1 MRLIIITSTVKLQR
15 GMKTSLLFVWIWWVL
30 LESQNKLRRDEQKF
44 IFILFSVFREFN
56 KRSLRRR
63 PGQKFHMVLIGWI
76 FLPPCDVE
84 AHSAASTLAQC
95 CPHVVKLVNC
105 MCRWNIMKTVFN
117 QIFYIF
123 KLTRTSIYQ
132 YITLIVTF
140 SRNSSPKIL
149 KSGEVSSSTN
159 HFWSFSVEQSCN

>member
-1 MRLIIITSTVKLQR
+1 MGWRRRSSLFGSDEFYWNHRTNWDETSR
-15 GMKTSLLFVWIWWVL
+15 SLFLFY
-30 LESQNKLRRDEQKF
+30 F
-44 IFILFSVFREFN
+44 LFSESLTNVHSGDDLFRSFN
-56 KRSLRRR
+56 
-63 PGQKFHMVLIGWI
+63 MVLIGWI

-105 MCRWNIMKTVFN
+105 MCRWNMMKTVFN